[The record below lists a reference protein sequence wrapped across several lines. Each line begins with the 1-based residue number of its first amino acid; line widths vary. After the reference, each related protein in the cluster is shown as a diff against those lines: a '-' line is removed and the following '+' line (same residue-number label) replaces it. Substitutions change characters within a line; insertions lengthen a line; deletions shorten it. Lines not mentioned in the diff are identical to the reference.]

1 LASSSDDMEIEGNG
15 QQKEAVMIPMGEF
28 TVDKFILWRI
38 TDGKVEILVKYKHM
52 GYIHAEWLS
61 RQELESRDKALKAR
75 IKRFL
80 DKNPWDLQWSE
91 DDPFNPD
98 YCKVCFILTVKD

>member
-1 LASSSDDMEIEGNG
+1 
-15 QQKEAVMIPMGEF
+15 MIPMGEY
-28 TVDKFILWRI
+28 TVDKFILWRLI
-38 TDGKVEILVKYKHM
+38 EGKEEILVKYKHM

-61 RQELESRDKALKAR
+61 REELESKDKGVKSR

-80 DKNPWDLQWSE
+80 EKNPWDLQWSE

-98 YCKVCFILTVKD
+98 YCKVCFISLFFLINPIL